1 MKTTA
6 ARRLNFPPPGPGST
20 VPPLKVCFLPPA
32 MPGWPWEATMITAAN
47 CYLLWSFTW
56 LQFVTSLSTFSY
68 QGKNLGFYTVDADP
82 FGVSLPELFASFSV
96 ALALFALVGVI
107 GRTRQTPRLWK
118 RIVAVSVFATITIGF
133 SFTVL
138 HLRHYAYGQA
148 LALRAALQ
156 ERYHR
161 NLVVNYDSKDESTV
175 FWLEWESQS
184 LEEQTEW
191 IRRYEKNYRLL
202 PGIPSPHAR

>member
-1 MKTTA
+1 M
-6 ARRLNFPPPGPGST
+6 L
-20 VPPLKVCFLPPA
+20 
-32 MPGWPWEATMITAAN
+32 TAAN
-47 CYLLWSFTW
+47 CYILWAFFW
-56 LQFVTSLSTFSY
+56 LQFVTSFATFSY
-68 QGKNLGFYTVDADP
+68 QGRNLGPYTLDVSP

-107 GRTRQTPRLWK
+107 GGTRWTPRLWK
-118 RIVAVSVFATITIGF
+118 RIVAVSVFAAITIGF

-148 LALRAALQ
+148 LASRAALQ

-175 FWLEWESQS
+175 FWLEWERRS

-191 IRRYEKNYRLL
+191 IRRYERKYGLP
-202 PGIPSPHAR
+202 PGIPSSSAR